1 MSVTKK
7 VGLVLEGG
15 SMRGMYTAGVLDVF
29 MDHNIKVDGIIGVS
43 AGALFGPNYF
53 SGQRGRVIRYNKRF
67 CKDKRYMSFRNFLLT
82 GNIIGKQFAFYD
94 VTSKY
99 DVFDN
104 ETFMK
109 NNTGYY
115 AVCTNVETGQAEYIE
130 MKDIVKEM
138 EVLRA
143 TSALPVVSQMV
154 EIGGKKY
161 LDGGASDSIPVFKC
175 KEMGYDKIIVV
186 LTRPSDY
193 RKAPLSSFMSK
204 AMKIKYK
211 KYPKFVETMA
221 NRHRDYNAAVEKI
234 GEMEEAG
241 EVFVIRP
248 SAPIKLK
255 TIERDPE
262 KLQKVYEM
270 GLRDAA
276 KMIDTLDAYLKD

>member
-1 MSVTKK
+1 MSVNKK

-53 SGQRGRVIRYNKRF
+53 SGQKGRVIRYNKRF
-67 CKDKRYMSFRNFLLT
+67 CKEKRYMSLRNFLLT
-82 GNIIGKQFAFYD
+82 GNIIGRQFAFYD

-161 LDGGASDSIPVFKC
+161 LDGGASDSIPVLKC

-186 LTRPSDY
+186 LTRPADY

-255 TIERDPE
+255 TIERDPK
-262 KLQKVYEM
+262 KLQKVYEL
-270 GLRDAA
+270 GLRDGT
-276 KMIDTLDAYLKD
+276 KIIDTLEAYLKK